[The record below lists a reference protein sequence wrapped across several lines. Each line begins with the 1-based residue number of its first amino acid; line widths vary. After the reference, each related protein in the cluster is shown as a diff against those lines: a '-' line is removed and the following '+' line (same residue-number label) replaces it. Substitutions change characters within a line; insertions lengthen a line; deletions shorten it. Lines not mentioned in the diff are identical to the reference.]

1 MHAGAMRQ
9 LRLFGLWLAVVV
21 IGVIAVSRLDARRPP
36 RPAPV
41 APTPGTSTPTAPT
54 PGEQSQSEPAPITP
68 TPGPSAHTVELR
80 SVAERSDYTRT
91 ASHAETVALV
101 DALAAAYPETL
112 RRGTMGASEE
122 GRELPLLIV
131 ASPPVAS
138 ALEAR
143 ASGKVVV
150 FAFGNIHAGE
160 VEGKEALPMLARRLA
175 EAPTDAAHE
184 AILRE
189 CVLVLAPIYN
199 PDGNDRVGPG
209 ETNRPHQNG
218 PALVGQRAN
227 ARGLDLNRD
236 YTKADAAETRAMLRL
251 FTEWDPHLIIDCHTT
266 NGSLHRYTLTYEA
279 PLTAAAHP
287 APVALMREMLS
298 EAGSRVESNAGY
310 ALWWY
315 GDFNDDNTRWRTYAA
330 EARYGGNY
338 HGLRN
343 RLSALSEAYTYAP
356 YRDRVLCT
364 LEFVSS
370 LCSLAAE
377 RAGAIKE
384 AVALADRETI
394 EAGTRAG
401 APGADADTMGMIALR
416 HQIAPFAEKA
426 TVRGWA
432 ATGLGDEGAGATRA
446 PHDYEVEH
454 FGRFE
459 PTLRVA
465 RAAAYAI
472 PPGLDRVVALLHAH
486 GVKTAALDADTERE
500 MEEYTLTRIT
510 RAEREYQGHHLADIE
525 ARAMRTRKT
534 IGAGWTIV
542 PSDQPLGTLA
552 AVLLEPA
559 SEDGVAAWGFL
570 GDSLSEGDPYPIL
583 RVPGHQ

>member
-1 MHAGAMRQ
+1 MHAGALRQ
-9 LRLFGLWLAVVV
+9 LRLFGLWLAIVVV
-21 IGVIAVSRLDARRPP
+21 GVVAVSRLDARRPP
-36 RPAPV
+36 PSAPAAQPPG
-41 APTPGTSTPTAPT
+41 APTPGAPPET
-54 PGEQSQSEPAPITP
+54 LQSEPEPITP
-68 TPGPSAHTVELR
+68 TPDPSAHAVELL

-91 ASHAETVALV
+91 ATHAETVALV
-101 DALAAAYPETL
+101 DALAAAYPSVL
-112 RRGTMGASEE
+112 RRATMGASEE

-131 ASPPVAS
+131 ASPPVAT
-138 ALEAR
+138 AAEAR

-160 VEGKEALPMLARRLA
+160 VEGKEALPMLARRIA
-175 EAPTDAAHE
+175 EAPADAAHE

-189 CVLVLAPIYN
+189 CVLLLAPIYN
-199 PDGNDRVGPG
+199 ADGNDRVGPS
-209 ETNRPHQNG
+209 ETNRPGQNG

-227 ARGLDLNRD
+227 AQGLDLNRD
-236 YTKADAAETRAMLRL
+236 YTKAEAAETRAMLRL
-251 FTEWDPHLIIDCHTT
+251 LTEWDPHLIIDCHST

-287 APVALMREMLS
+287 APVALVREMLT
-298 EAGSRVESNAGY
+298 EAGSRVESAAGY

-315 GDFNDDNTRWRTYAA
+315 GDFHDDNTQWRTYSAQ
-330 EARYGGNY
+330 ARFGGNY

-364 LEFVSS
+364 LGFVSA

-377 RAGAIKE
+377 RAGAIEE
-384 AVALADRETI
+384 AVALANRETI
-394 EAGTRAG
+394 EAGIHAG
-401 APGADADTMGMIALR
+401 EPGADTDARGMVPLR
-416 HQIAPFAEKA
+416 HRIAPFPQRA
-426 TVRGWA
+426 TVRGLA
-432 ATGLGDEGAGATRA
+432 ATGLGDEGAGAKRA

-486 GVKTAALDADTERE
+486 GVKTATIDADAERE
-500 MEEYTLTRIT
+500 VEEYTVTRLTL
-510 RAEREYQGHHLADIE
+510 AEREFQGHRLADIE
-525 ARAMRTRKT
+525 ARATRIRRT
-534 IGAGWTIV
+534 IGPGWTLV

-559 SEDGVAAWGFL
+559 SEDGVAAWGLL